1 MKRGLMVACFAAMLV
16 AGRLADAAV
25 INGQFVPDSLVN
37 TPGAKYRIIF
47 VTSGSINGLSNQVS
61 TYNNFINQQVAGT
74 MLDTGFNYG
83 WQAVMSTASGDQIAK
98 NVMTGP
104 DAIYNM
110 AGQQVANSG
119 SAMLAANHSGSV
131 LLLNAIGYDQNGT
144 SASEGYVWTGSMNDG
159 SPAYNIAGI
168 TADLRVG
175 SYSSGTSPGTT
186 MLGASASVNEKWL
199 RLTQVGQDIVP
210 GIPFVARVY
219 AVSDVLTAVPEPST
233 IALWSI
239 CAGAVGLVA
248 WRKRRKSS

>member
-37 TPGAKYRIIF
+37 TPGAKYRLIF

-110 AGQQVANSG
+110 TGQQVANSG
-119 SAMLAANHSGSV
+119 SAMLAANPNASV
-131 LLLNAIGYDQNGT
+131 SLINAINFDQNGT
-144 SASEGYVWTGSMNDG
+144 SVGEGYVWTGSLSDG
-159 SPAYNIAGI
+159 NPANGGVAGG
-168 TADLRVG
+168 DLRVG
-175 SYSSGTSPGTT
+175 SYSTGTSPGTT
-186 MLGASASVNEKWL
+186 MLGASSATNENWLKFAQVN
-199 RLTQVGQDIVP
+199 QQSGFN
-210 GIPFVARVY
+210 FVARVY
-219 AVSDVLTAVPEPST
+219 AVSGVLTAVPEPST

>member
-37 TPGAKYRIIF
+37 TPGAKYRLIF

-74 MLDTGFNYG
+74 PLDTGFNYG
-83 WQAVMSTASGDQIAK
+83 WQAVMSTASGDRIAK

-119 SAMLAANHSGSV
+119 NAMLAANPNASIS
-131 LLLNAIGYDQNGT
+131 LINAINFDQNGT
-144 SASEGYVWTGSMNDG
+144 SVGEGYVWTGSLSDG
-159 SPAYNIAGI
+159 NPANGGVAGG
-168 TADLRVG
+168 DLRVG
-175 SYSSGTSPGTT
+175 SYSTGTSPGTT
-186 MLGASASVNEKWL
+186 MLGASSATNENWLKFAQVN
-199 RLTQVGQDIVP
+199 QQSGFN
-210 GIPFVARVY
+210 FVARVY
-219 AVSDVLTAVPEPST
+219 AVSGVLTAVPEPST